1 MENLNQGHSYPGAE
15 ASGSLPRRV
24 FLIDDNPIDN
34 LVHRQI
40 INVCLP
46 DAHIT
51 VYEKAREA
59 LLFLTTAQ
67 KETWPDLILLDI
79 MMPGMDGFEFLD
91 AYAKLPEESRHHT
104 RILLLSTSDSFK
116 DLNRANKNP
125 LVTKFLNKPLKKEML
140 DTFLLHQRLALK

>member
-1 MENLNQGHSYPGAE
+1 MESVGQTNLHSFSAA
-15 ASGSLPRRV
+15 ASAGIERV
-24 FLIDDNPIDN
+24 LLIDDNPIDN

-40 INVCLP
+40 ISSSLP
-46 DAHIT
+46 GVRIDVFEEAQ
-51 VYEKAREA
+51 EA
-59 LLFLTTAQ
+59 LSFIETALADSQ
-67 KETWPDLILLDI
+67 PDLILLDI
-79 MMPGMDGFEFLD
+79 MMPGMDGFEFLE
-91 AYAKLPEESRHHT
+91 AFARLPEEKRQKC